1 VHPNRRRETV
11 IYAMKST
18 RTLFSARKLPFAL
31 PTVALVVAL
40 GSAACGGSQPS
51 AKTPGGSKETP
62 AERTAKIKRW
72 FSREIDPVATHRV
85 ELFDG
90 FASGE
95 IESKTDIRPECT
107 NTEAGMACT
116 VIADL
121 GPDKDDPQLSSN
133 VVCTVGTTS
142 RAFGPVLKATA
153 LSGAQLDETPVLEVK
168 TIGEGLAAFF
178 VANTTEQQGDNVLV
192 GTGKFAAL
200 YAHGYMVACFDK
212 RAGGR
217 KTFDRITNHFFESLK
232 FKSTV
237 TVFASGYQ
245 VRMGDRTS
253 GIKFSS
259 IAKRPGDDTGFVEQT
274 SYFHLETDGK
284 TWSMKDLIVVAE
296 RDGHGTIEKMEY
308 LFWNEGE
315 GPALLSAKPSEDK
328 KFRLKFEIG
337 DKANG
342 LESTPKAP
350 LNTEL
355 WAAPELARVSAGTA
369 ATYRYAFLDLVDS
382 DPAFRYL
389 TITRSA
395 PRVLSEVQDELP
407 SQGAKHAGPTP
418 APTKDELQV
427 DARGLVTKEVS
438 SQSVTELVHTWGNL
452 PPVLSGAKDAGQ
464 KPAKQKKNP

>member
-1 VHPNRRRETV
+1 MNPKHSLLSPGNVP
-11 IYAMKST
+11 
-18 RTLFSARKLPFAL
+18 LAL
-31 PTVALVVAL
+31 TGIALVAAL
-40 GSAACGGSQPS
+40 GSAACGGSQPA
-51 AKTPGGSKETP
+51 AKTPNAKQETP
-62 AERTAKIKRW
+62 AERTAKIKKW
-72 FSREIDPVATHRV
+72 FSREIDPVATQRV
-85 ELFDG
+85 DLFDG

-95 IESKTDIRPECT
+95 LESKTPIRPECS
-107 NTEAGMACT
+107 NTEAGPACT
-116 VIADL
+116 VVADL
-121 GPDKDDPQLSSN
+121 GPDKDDPALSSN
-133 VVCTVGTTS
+133 IVCTVSTTS

-153 LSGAQLDETPVLEVK
+153 LSGAQLDETPVLDVK
-168 TIGEGLAAFF
+168 TVGEGLSASF

-192 GTGKFAAL
+192 GTAKFAAL

-217 KTFDRITNHFFESLK
+217 KTFDRITGHFFESLK

-253 GIKFSS
+253 GIRFSS
-259 IAKRPGDDTGFVEQT
+259 IAKRPGDDAGFVEQT

-296 RDGHGTIEKMEY
+296 RDGRGGIEKLEY
-308 LFWNEGE
+308 LFWHEGE
-315 GPALLSAKPSEDK
+315 GPALLSAKPSEDNK
-328 KFRLKFEIG
+328 KFRLKFELG
-337 DKANG
+337 NKANG

-355 WAAPELARVSAGTA
+355 WAAPELARVSAGSA
-369 ATYRYAFLDLVDS
+369 QTYRYAFLDLVDS

-395 PRVLSEVQDELP
+395 PRVLSEVQDEAP
-407 SQGAKHAGPTP
+407 APGAKHATP
-418 APTKDELQV
+418 APAGTKDELQV

-452 PPVLSGAKDAGQ
+452 PALLNGAKDAGSR
-464 KPAKQKKNP
+464 PPKQKKNQ